1 MDAAEVEAAA
11 GAAAAASAV
20 VAAAGLERFGSSFA
34 EDSRVEIEAAGW
46 GGCCSGSGA
55 ERTV

>member
-1 MDAAEVEAAA
+1 MDAAEV
-11 GAAAAASAV
+11 GAAAAA
-20 VAAAGLERFGSSFA
+20 AARLERFGSLFA
-34 EDSRVEIEAAGW
+34 GDTRVEVEAAGW